1 MRADFGR
8 CTARSECVLVQ
19 EYNGGTSAGG
29 VCSPP
34 WRRLRC
40 RHPPARTTPTSHSG
54 DPSVPARASSTPPAA
69 STPTPMTTSTWP
81 TSGTNGPEVRV
92 GRGALQ
98 RLGQLH
104 RQRHARPPHRR
115 GGGQPRQ
122 RVRGGRRAR
131 PRGEARLDRRLRQP
145 ARLRGRHP
153 IDCAAGTG
161 NGQFQSPLAS
171 RTPSTTCM
179 SPTRATTG
187 CRSSAVGTFQ
197 WAFGG
202 SAAGPRRSIPRA
214 LTSAAA
220 ARSMSPTRATTA
232 WSAGT

>member
-19 EYNGGTSAGG
+19 EYNGTSAGG

-40 RHPPARTTPTSHSG
+40 RHPPARTTSYVTQWGSFGTGTGEFDTPGGIDTDSHDNVYVADFGNERVQKFGSDG
-54 DPSVPARASSTPPAA
+54 EPF
-69 STPTPMTTSTWP
+69 
-81 TSGTNGPEVRV
+81 NGW
-92 GRGALQ
+92 GN
-98 RLGQLH
+98 H

-131 PRGEARLDRRLRQP
+131 PRGEARLDRRLRASSAARPARSTARPGPATASSSPHWRRNGLLRQPVCRRPGQPPGAEVQP
-145 ARLRGRHP
+145 A
-153 IDCAAGTG
+153 
-161 NGQFQSPLAS
+161 
-171 RTPSTTCM
+171 
-179 SPTRATTG
+179 
-187 CRSSAVGTFQ
+187 GTFQ

-214 LTSAAA
+214 STSAAA